1 MPYYTG
7 GEIVSKYLIQEG
19 IKYVIGIPGHG
30 NLPLVDA
37 FFKDKDKIQLIQ
49 PKQEMSG
56 VHLAVGYYRITGK
69 PSVVEIEV
77 QRQYPHTGSPAV
89 GWWDVPRPAY
99 LKGRRKQYEEE
110 IKEEK
115 L

>member
-7 GEIVSKYLIQEG
+7 GEIITKYLIKEG

-30 NLPLVDA
+30 ILPLVDA
-37 FFKDKDKIQLIQ
+37 FYRNKNEIQLIQ
-49 PKQEMSG
+49 PKQESG
-56 VHLAVGYYRITGK
+56 RPNVI
-69 PSVVEIEV
+69 EIEV
-77 QRQYPHTGSPAV
+77 QRQYPFTGSPAV

-99 LKGRRKQYEEE
+99 LKEQRKQYEEE
-110 IKEEK
+110 IKDEK